1 MLTVVHQTGV
11 THPLPVLTHIL
22 PLADH
27 LRRVD
32 AIAIPAEPTVAWKP
46 GRDRKD
52 TMRPDQAPPAPQ
64 AAERSAGKSAL
75 DGERDD
81 LLDQIHDL
89 LDPLMVGLG
98 LLFLVLLLVD
108 LSGLPLRPDEA
119 RWLNR
124 ALTAIWIAFVV
135 DFAVRF
141 LVAPAK
147 GRYLRANW
155 FNALTLVLPFLRPF
169 RALRAV
175 QTLRSFSLLQLLGG
189 MNRGLR
195 GLRRVTRGRQFAY
208 VAALTIVT
216 TLVGA
221 VGVLYFDRG
230 MADAPIQTFGE
241 ALWWAAGII
250 TTIGNEEYAVSA
262 EARVIGILLSVY
274 AISVVGYVTASIA
287 SYLIG
292 HDAAQQG
299 TAPASSPITPSA
311 PPDLAALHAEVAGL
325 RDDLARLRQDL
336 AARDDDGT
344 SSANAV
350 ETTRAHGPDE

>member
-1 MLTVVHQTGV
+1 MSTA
-11 THPLPVLTHIL
+11 LPI
-22 PLADH
+22 
-27 LRRVD
+27 
-32 AIAIPAEPTVAWKP
+32 VAWAP
-46 GRDRKD
+46 GRDRKE
-52 TMRPDQAPPAPQ
+52 TMRRDQGPTPPPA
-64 AAERSAGKSAL
+64 AEHTTKRSAL
-75 DGERDD
+75 YTERAD
-81 LLDQIHDL
+81 LLDQLHDL

-124 ALTAIWIAFVV
+124 TLTAIQIAVIA

-175 QTLRSFSLLQLLGG
+175 QTLRSLSLLQLLGG
-189 MNRGLR
+189 MNRGIR

-208 VAALTIVT
+208 VAALTMVT
-216 TLVGA
+216 TLAGA

-230 MADAPIQTFGE
+230 LADAPIQTFGE
-241 ALWWAAGII
+241 ALWWAIGII
-250 TTIGNEEYAVSA
+250 TTIGNEEYPVSA
-262 EARVIGILLSVY
+262 EARVIGVLLSVY

-292 HDAAQQG
+292 RDAAHPG
-299 TAPASSPITPSA
+299 AAPASSPPTPPA
-311 PPDLAALHAEVAGL
+311 PSDLAALHAEVAGL

-336 AARDDDGT
+336 AARDD
-344 SSANAV
+344 S
-350 ETTRAHGPDE
+350 

>member
-1 MLTVVHQTGV
+1 MRTDQT
-11 THPLPVLTHIL
+11 
-22 PLADH
+22 
-27 LRRVD
+27 
-32 AIAIPAEPTVAWKP
+32 PTAQP
-46 GRDRKD
+46 
-52 TMRPDQAPPAPQ
+52 
-64 AAERSAGKSAL
+64 AAERSPANAAL
-75 DGERDD
+75 HAERDD
-81 LLDQIHDL
+81 LLAQLHDL
-89 LDPLMVGLG
+89 LDPLMIGLG

-108 LSGLPLRPDEA
+108 LSGLALGPDEA

-124 ALTAIWIAFVV
+124 ALTAIWIAFIA

-141 LVAPAK
+141 LVAPVK

-175 QTLRSFSLLQLLGG
+175 QSLRSLSLLQLLNG
-189 MNRGLR
+189 MNRGIR

-208 VAALTIVT
+208 VAALTVVT
-216 TLVGA
+216 TLAGA

-230 MADAPIQTFGE
+230 QPNAPIQTFGE

-262 EARVIGILLSVY
+262 EARVIGVLLSVY

-292 HDAAQQG
+292 RDAAQQG
-299 TAPASSPITPSA
+299 ATPAPSPPTPPAST
-311 PPDLAALHAEVAGL
+311 DLAALHAEVAAL
-325 RDDLARLRQDL
+325 RDELARLRQDL
-336 AARDDDGT
+336 ATRQNEPSLVAAM
-344 SSANAV
+344 S
-350 ETTRAHGPDE
+350 TTHPGDPDTGPKSPERPA